1 MVNPP
6 RPCSLTCIGLENRTL
21 VRDGTL
27 LVVKG
32 EVVLRADFERMGCA
46 SQVSRALK
54 EVVSAGK
61 LVRLGYGIY
70 AKTEPSVLSGNP
82 IPRQPLEALA
92 WEALQRLNVDVSLGQ
107 AQNDY
112 SAGMTTQIPMRATF
126 NTGRRRIS
134 RKLVV
139 GNRSVSYENNY

>member
-1 MVNPP
+1 MAK
-6 RPCSLTCIGLENRTL
+6 LCIKDRMIRSIALR
-21 VRDGTL
+21 
-27 LVVKG
+27 KG
-32 EVVLRADFERMGCA
+32 EVVLRADFERMGSP

-70 AKTEPSVLSGNP
+70 ARAAPSVLSGKA
-82 IPRQPLEALA
+82 IPRQPLESLAL
-92 WEALQRLNVDVSLGQ
+92 EALQRLNVDVDLGR
-107 AQNDY
+107 AQRDY
-112 SAGMTTQIPMRATF
+112 AEGGTTQIPMRATF

-134 RKLVV
+134 RKMAV